1 LVTKK
6 RGVNNKAVKAAVSK
20 SPAQKEDIL
29 KYIQLAI
36 DTEKRGIKFYTEAKN
51 AVDDYNMNRL
61 MDVLL
66 DQEHIHLKYFTD
78 LYEAEKNKGFK
89 DAEEVATKYKGQAP
103 VKNPLFGAHQINE
116 IAKKKSTIYHLFNQ
130 AIEFEQKGHDLYMD
144 LAKKI
149 NDKKISD
156 FLKTVAH
163 EELRHKEFIQM
174 HQDAIYDTGYWLGL
188 EHVRLQT

>member
-1 LVTKK
+1 MEAKK
-6 RGVNNKAVKAAVSK
+6 GVKKKTSKIDVSK
-20 SPAQKEDIL
+20 SPAQKGDML

-36 DTEKRGIKFYTEAKN
+36 DTEKRGIAFYTEAKKT
-51 AVDDYNMNRL
+51 VDDYNMNRL

-66 DQEHIHLKYFTD
+66 EQEHIHLKYFTE
-78 LYEAEKNKGFK
+78 LYNAEKKNGLK
-89 DAEEVATKYKGQAP
+89 DAETVASHYKGQAP
-103 VKNPLFGAHQINE
+103 VKNPLFDSHHLSE

-149 NDKKISD
+149 KDKKISD
-156 FLKTVAH
+156 FLKMVAH
-163 EELRHKEFIQM
+163 EELRHRDFIHM
-174 HQDAIYDTGYWLGL
+174 HQDAIYDTGYWLGM